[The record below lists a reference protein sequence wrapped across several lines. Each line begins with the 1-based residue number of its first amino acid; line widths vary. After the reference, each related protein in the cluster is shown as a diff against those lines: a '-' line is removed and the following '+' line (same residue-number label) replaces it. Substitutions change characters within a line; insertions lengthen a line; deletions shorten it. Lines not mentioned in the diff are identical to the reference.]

1 MLTFLKRDSQRL
13 QHQHGWEVE
22 LRCPA
27 CGNRSLPDYTDWTP
41 DSTIHFGT
49 RPTIFANVCCPRC
62 GQDLKQQAGEKLI
75 ELFSHVPTPARNR
88 WLIALF
94 ISLLFGSPLLLCAV
108 IWAGVQ
114 LGWWGHMAFLAL
126 TGLTLL
132 LPPAIFWFNWQIHGV
147 RHRCECG
154 QPAYVFMGLL
164 GRSYCYRCSTC
175 GKLLRLRD

>member
-1 MLTFLKRDSQRL
+1 MMAFFKQYNQRL

-22 LRCPA
+22 LDCPV
-27 CGNRSLPDYTDWTP
+27 CGNHGPPDYAGWTP
-41 DSTIHFGT
+41 DSGTCFGT
-49 RPTIFANVCCPRC
+49 GSTIFANVCCPRC

-88 WLIALF
+88 CLVALF
-94 ISLLFGSPLLLCAV
+94 IGILVGLPLLLCAV

-114 LGWWGHMAFLAL
+114 LGWWGHTAYLAL
-126 TGLTLL
+126 TGLSLL

-147 RHRCECG
+147 RHRCDCG
-154 QPAYVFMGLL
+154 RPAYVFMGLL

-175 GKLLRLRD
+175 GKLLRLQD

>member
-1 MLTFLKRDSQRL
+1 MLTFLKQYNQRL

-22 LRCPA
+22 LDCRA
-27 CGNRSLPDYTDWTP
+27 CGNHGLPDYTGWTP

-49 RPTIFANVCCPRC
+49 WPTIFANVCCPRC
-62 GQDLKQQAGEKLI
+62 GQDLKQPASEKPI

-88 WLIALF
+88 RLIALF
-94 ISLLFGSPLLLCAV
+94 ISLLVGLPLLLCAV

-114 LGWWGHMAFLAL
+114 LGWWGHTAFLAL
-126 TGLTLL
+126 TGLPLL
-132 LPPAIFWFNWQIHGV
+132 LPPAIFWFNWQIHGA
-147 RHRCECG
+147 RHRCDCG